1 MKKVISIA
9 LFSVCF
15 SFSSP
20 SSAAGIYVQG
30 QSDCGTWIKSR
41 NSNTSGIIEGY
52 FLGLLNG
59 LALGS
64 GVEFWNADANEI
76 NREQTYLWADKYCR
90 ENPLSTTI
98 GAAVALMNERTGGA
112 YTRSFQD

>member
-1 MKKVISIA
+1 M
-9 LFSVCF
+9 
-15 SFSSP
+15 
-20 SSAAGIYVQG
+20 QG
-30 QSDCGTWIKSR
+30 QSDCGTWIKAR
-41 NSNTSGIIEGY
+41 NSNTSRIIEAY
-52 FLGLLNG
+52 FLGLING

-98 GAAVALMNERTGGA
+98 GAAVGLMNERTGGA
-112 YTRSFQD
+112 YTRSLRD